1 MIITKREQFHA
12 QVLNI
17 TRNKT
22 TMFLVSLFIL
32 GLVLRLMG
40 VLFMGCGDINQRI
53 MQWGDFIL
61 KHGLIKGYL
70 VSKINYGPFS
80 LGFFELARF
89 LAKYTPRFWWLPYKL
104 IVIGFEVL
112 VLLTL
117 WRILP
122 VKHRHFALI
131 LYWINP
137 YFIFSGGWQGVW
149 DATYVL
155 WGLIAVLV
163 VKELRNKR
171 LAWALVGVLVII
183 AWLFKPQGLAY
194 FVGPTGLFLALKY
207 IQTRNTE
214 VVWFSIGILGTVI
227 AVSLYLWVESGLI
240 NILLLYFRNM
250 STSGLLICPSCTGIW
265 RSVETGLAILQGVSP
280 WRPYIEPTILRV
292 IDSAAFISVL
302 FLIIL
307 FTFKVPLSRYDNLWD
322 SLSKAHSLLLVI
334 AYSSLVFSQIATRA
348 HVNHT
353 YAALVLLIPFAVKD
367 SRLLW
372 AMIGMSAIDFY
383 ITLTQYAI
391 GLGTLPHPVHFD
403 PSSGFLGRFEYLF
416 NSFFNSLKGF
426 NYYVW
431 GILGAVQFVLV
442 ITVILR
448 LFAAS
453 TKQNT
458 CQDFEFM

>member
-1 MIITKREQFHA
+1 MVKRFKIYQ
-12 QVLNI
+12 
-17 TRNKT
+17 NKKPL
-22 TMFLVSLFIL
+22 FFISLFIL
-32 GLVLRLMG
+32 GLVLRLAGAPFFGMG
-40 VLFMGCGDINQRI
+40 NVNMI
-53 MQWGDFIL
+53 MSWSENAL
-61 KHGLIKGYL
+61 THGLPKGYIEGR
-70 VSKINYGPFS
+70 VDYGPFS
-80 LGFFELARF
+80 LGFFEFARS

-250 STSGLLICPSCTGIW
+250 STIDILICPSCTGIW
-265 RSVETGLAILQGVSP
+265 RTVETGIAILKS
-280 WRPYIEPTILRV
+280 ILK
-292 IDSAAFISVL
+292 SKGAAHELHYQASSHWLLDTVVMFIVMSL
-302 FLIIL
+302 FIL
-307 FTFKVPLSRYDNLWD
+307 FVLKIR
-322 SLSKAHSLLLVI
+322 LSKDESREANSANAESLLHAI
-334 AYSSLVFSQIATRA
+334 AFSSLVIPQLATRA
-348 HVNHT
+348 HYNHT
-353 YAALVLLIPFAVKD
+353 YGAMVLLIPFMVNDRRILRAV
-367 SRLLW
+367 
-372 AMIGMSAIDFY
+372 IGMAAINFY
-383 ITLTQYAI
+383 IALTQF
-391 GLGTLPHPVHFD
+391 GLHHSCDPFNYPLSLLTNIEQEFD
-403 PSSGFLGRFEYLF
+403 
-416 NSFFNSLKGF
+416 SFIISLRGF

-442 ITVILR
+442 IIVIRR

-453 TKQNT
+453 GRQNT
-458 CQDFEFM
+458 Y